1 MRVEALFVEPHPEDL
16 RDFLHAARRAGL
28 DWHIRTAA
36 SGEEALSLLQQRVA
50 DVVVSAMRMPGMDG
64 GVLLSLVRQTYPSA
78 VRLILSAE
86 SGVRGFMR
94 ATSAAHQVLS
104 KPCDVGE
111 LQRVVE
117 ETLRLQARLRAP
129 ELVDAMHRVGPLPS
143 LPHISQKLE
152 ERLRDEYATLNEVA
166 SLVGAD
172 SAIVARVLN
181 IANSSYFRRGSE
193 ILDMQ
198 TAVSR
203 LGFELIRS
211 LVLTRELYALL
222 PSNSTALAEVQH
234 DNEVAVQVSEVAC
247 FIAGKQADQR
257 ELLTVSVLCNVGK
270 LLRLMLP
277 VPVPGNL
284 PDALIGAYLLSLWG
298 LPFRLVQS
306 VAFVDEPAS
315 LLTEPVGMD
324 VWPSAVLIHLARCL
338 FSRLKRSPDVVPR
351 WDCEVELD
359 QRLLAHVDPLQL
371 QAWEDGLR
379 RRADQSRGHN

>member
-1 MRVEALFVEPHPEDL
+1 MHVEALFVDDHPEDL
-16 RDFLHAARRAGL
+16 HHLLHAVSQARL
-28 DWHIRTAA
+28 DWHVRTAA
-36 SGEEALSLLQQRVA
+36 SGEEALAMLQSQLA
-50 DVVVSAMRMPGMDG
+50 DVVISDMRMPGMDG
-64 GVLLSLVRQTYPSA
+64 GVLLNQVRQHYPSA

-86 SGVRGFMR
+86 GGARGFMR
-94 ATSAAHQVLS
+94 ATSAAHQVLG
-104 KPCDVGE
+104 KPCDVE
-111 LQRVVE
+111 VLQRVVE
-117 ETLRLQARLRAP
+117 ETLRLQARLHAP
-129 ELVDAMHRVGPLPS
+129 ELVDAMHQLGPLPS
-143 LPHISQKLE
+143 LPRISQKLE

-166 SLVGAD
+166 SLVSAD
-172 SAIVARVLN
+172 PAIVARVLQ

-193 ILDMQ
+193 VLDMQ

-222 PSNSTALAEVQH
+222 PPNSTALAEVQH
-234 DNEVAVQVSEVAC
+234 DNEVAVQISEVAC

-315 LLTEPVGMD
+315 LMTDRADLD
-324 VWPSAVLIHLARCL
+324 AWPSAVLIHLGRCL
-338 FSRLKRSPDVVPR
+338 FSRLKRAPDAVPR
-351 WDCEVELD
+351 WDAEAELD
-359 QRLLAHVDPLQL
+359 QQLLAHVDPLQL

-379 RRADQSRGHN
+379 RRADQSRGDN